1 MKKNQFPQILLV
13 QVILVVNCSGIG
25 RSNLHAMASSSSQQ
39 ELIQKLKTRVKAS
52 KASAN
57 LSELQLEVQRCQ
69 AMPLTDLGKE
79 VVIHGCHR
87 HKTVHEV
94 YRDQLDYVVWLMQN
108 QKTNP
113 KFVNIVEYTRRKED
127 WEPFYP
133 VEESPQ
139 GYAAP
144 KTKSKPADQ
153 SKSSETIPH
162 PDEVESDWD
171 EMTPDMNENAANSE
185 TQQMFKAMMGAFS
198 ELKLRMDELH
208 RTSEVQQM
216 NLHQGLGAINQIQV
230 NQEQQDHR
238 LRAIEQQIPKP

>member
-13 QVILVVNCSGIG
+13 QVILVVNCSGNG
-25 RSNLHAMASSSSQQ
+25 RSNLHIMASSSSQQ

-94 YRDQLDYVVWLMQN
+94 YRDQLDYVVWLLQN

-144 KTKSKPADQ
+144 KTKSKPADR
-153 SKSSETIPH
+153 SKS
-162 PDEVESDWD
+162 
-171 EMTPDMNENAANSE
+171 
-185 TQQMFKAMMGAFS
+185 
-198 ELKLRMDELH
+198 
-208 RTSEVQQM
+208 TSSRR
-216 NLHQGLGAINQIQV
+216 G
-230 NQEQQDHR
+230 QER
-238 LRAIEQQIPKP
+238 LRRDDTGHERESSQLRNPKQKESNQGS